1 MVDAAQ
7 DDRDDD
13 EIRRTVSIHGGRRY
27 GRTEWERRNLAPP
40 PVRTPPAPDLAT
52 LTAERDRYAAA
63 LDRIASMSRVSAD
76 GVTVYHTDA
85 ELVEAMQAEAERAR
99 EGTK

>member
-7 DDRDDD
+7 DDRDNLPRSFRWRP
-13 EIRRTVSIHGGRRY
+13 EWGNPPSRA
-27 GRTEWERRNLAPP
+27 EWERVYLGPPPSSPP
-40 PVRTPPAPDLAT
+40 PVTIAT

-63 LDRIASMSRVSAD
+63 LDRIAGMTRVSAD
-76 GVTVYHTDA
+76 GVTVYETDRD
-85 ELVEAMQAEAERAR
+85 LVEAMQAEAERAR